1 MLYLCD
7 VSSNNEDLKKDFFK
21 MEEENMK
28 NTMDSIA
35 DEEEEEEEFSEDE
48 EKLSS
53 STSSGS
59 EDWPST
65 NVEQHGIK
73 LSRAASKVTFKLKL
87 ILVYH
92 KMSQ

>member
-1 MLYLCD
+1 
-7 VSSNNEDLKKDFFK
+7 

-35 DEEEEEEEFSEDE
+35 DEEEEEEFSEEE

-53 STSSGS
+53 STSSGT

-73 LSRAASKVTFKLKL
+73 LSRATSKVACAQTKLN
-87 ILVYH
+87 
-92 KMSQ
+92 SG